1 MRVSTVL
8 FGWVLLLT
16 GCAGSDHEPMS
27 RGLSPEVFGVRL
39 VLDPESDQPGR
50 SMRIEGQDKEHRVSE
65 SRVVDGRHLRGVDV
79 VRDLEGTFSLS
90 IRLNEE
96 GTSLLAEFTRRHVDQ
111 RLAVLVGGRLVV
123 APILKEEIRDG
134 HFLITGRFSEEQATN
149 MARTLLGG

>member
-1 MRVSTVL
+1 MRVTMVL
-8 FGWVLLLT
+8 LGWVLLFV
-16 GCAGSDHEPMS
+16 GCAGTDHEPV
-27 RGLSPEVFGVRL
+27 RRALAPEVFGVRL
-39 VLDPESDQPGR
+39 VLDPVSDQSGR
-50 SMRIEGQDKEHRVSE
+50 LMTIEGQDKEHRVSE
-65 SRVVDGRHLRGVDV
+65 SRVVDGRHLGGVNV

-123 APILKEEIRDG
+123 APILKEEIHDG
-134 HFLITGRFSEEQATN
+134 RFLITGRFSEEQVTN